1 MNPAGKAL
9 WFVESHFGDAI
20 TLDDIADAA
29 GVSRFHVTRAFAE
42 ATGLSAVRYLRAR
55 RLAEAARALAGG
67 ATDILA
73 VALEAGY
80 GSHEA
85 FTRAFREQFGL
96 TPEAVRERGSVEGL
110 EIMEPKR
117 MNQKMNESLEK
128 PREAEGQA
136 LLIAG
141 LGERYNVASNAGIPS
156 QWQRFVP
163 QMGSARVTYGVCCNQ
178 DDEGNFDYICGI
190 EVADFSKL
198 PADWSRVRLSP
209 QKYLVFTH
217 KGHITGIQSTFN
229 AIWNKALPESGFK
242 AADAP
247 LFERYDERFNGMT
260 GFGDVEIWVPVK

>member
-42 ATGLSAVRYLRAR
+42 ATGFSAVRYLKAR
-55 RLAEAARALAGG
+55 RLTEPVRALAG
-67 ATDILA
+67 AADILA

-85 FTRAFREQFGL
+85 LTRAFREQFGL

-110 EIMEPKR
+110 ETMEPIR
-117 MNQKMNESLEK
+117 MEEKIIDDLEK
-128 PREAEGQA
+128 PRVAEAGV

-141 LGERYNVASNAGIPS
+141 LGERYNGATSAGIPS
-156 QWQRFVP
+156 QWQRFAP
-163 QMGSARVTYGVCCNQ
+163 WLGDARVSYGVCCNQ

-190 EVADFSKL
+190 EVTDFSKA
-198 PADWSRVRLSP
+198 PADWTRLRIGP
-209 QKYLVFTH
+209 RKYLVFTH
-217 KGHITGIQSTFN
+217 KGHISTIRSTFN
-229 AIWNKALPESGFK
+229 TIWNKALPESGFK

-247 LFERYDERFNGMT
+247 LFERYDERFDGMT
-260 GFGDVEIWVPVK
+260 GLGDVEIWVPVK

>member
-42 ATGLSAVRYLRAR
+42 ATGMSVVRYLRAR
-55 RLAEAARALAGG
+55 RLTEAARGLAGG
-67 ATDILA
+67 AEDILA
-73 VALEAGY
+73 VALDAGY

-96 TPEAVRERGSVEGL
+96 TPEAVRERGSVEEL
-110 EIMEPKR
+110 EIMEPIR
-117 MNQKMNESLEK
+117 MEEKIIDGLEK
-128 PREAEGQA
+128 PRVVEGEA

-141 LGERYNVASNAGIPS
+141 LGERYNGATSAGIPS

-163 QMGSARVTYGVCCNQ
+163 WLGDARVSYGVCCNQ

-190 EVADFSKL
+190 EVPDFSKV
-198 PADWSRVRLSP
+198 PSEWARLRIGP
-209 QKYLVFTH
+209 RKYLVFTH
-217 KGHITGIQSTFN
+217 KGHISGIRSAFN
-229 AIWNKALPESGFK
+229 TIWNKGLPESGFK

-260 GFGDVEIWVPVK
+260 GVGDVEIWVPVK